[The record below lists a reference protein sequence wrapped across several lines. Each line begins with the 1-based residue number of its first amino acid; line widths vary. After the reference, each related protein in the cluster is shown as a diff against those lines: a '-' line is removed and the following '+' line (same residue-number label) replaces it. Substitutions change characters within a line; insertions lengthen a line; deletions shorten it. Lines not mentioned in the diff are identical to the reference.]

1 MENLQNKYG
10 IILDGKMDEPIWD
23 TVPEYSGFT
32 MFVTR
37 GGQPQTDAETYFK
50 VLPCEDRIY
59 VGVKCMENDRMPHV
73 VANRFNH
80 GAWAAPAIELYFSPA
95 GTNFEAY
102 QFYIGINEVNHA
114 FYYGEGGNIQPD
126 PYSPEWNSAVY
137 LGEDYWSLE
146 FEVPLT
152 AFYMT
157 PNARWSDKWL
167 FNVGRTRCLY
177 REDGKYYGLDFSSW
191 GPLNSRF
198 LEIDHFRQME
208 GMPIRPVAD
217 DVFTSEVSADL
228 TETCENGYRG
238 ELIVKTAVAEGGE
251 FVLSSSYAEPVTVTL
266 TTGVNTIKAPCFFA
280 ELGRPWVDVKLTR
293 VSDGTEY
300 FRKYPVV
307 VEYEPIRIKFTLP
320 QYRTDF
326 YPGQDYSKIVGTARA
341 AKPVTLT
348 LEGPGIEN
356 QTVTPDADGNF
367 TFETPN
373 FQEGEAWITAT
384 IDGYEKKQKVRRLAP
399 TGHTMA
405 WIENGNLVVDGK
417 PILRRNYYG
426 PHYRGGVAFNNHYD
440 EEYAQ
445 GKTHETK
452 EFARYYQLQPNTLIK
467 DCEKPGG
474 EATQDRMPSEAM
486 LRRVDE
492 VIEAHKNEDF
502 THYYISDEPDCRNL
516 SPVFLKNLYQYII
529 DKDPYHL
536 ILTASR
542 GASKY
547 IECADWFETH
557 PYINAYVKDD
567 GTRIYGRQMNSLG
580 RFLDDVLK
588 LNRPDKCMGFLP
600 TCFSE
605 KYTSLNSEYPNF
617 AEIDCHT
624 WAAMIRGGKSLW
636 PYAYHDV
643 NDRPALYEGFRYVFA
658 SFEALE
664 ELLLHAKR
672 TPILETQE
680 AEAVL
685 YEYKGEK
692 MFVLVNMIPE
702 EQTVTLDGIS
712 GTWHSFRHNATL
724 TGNTFNLKPF
734 EVLIG
739 TSEVKDAGYPTYEE
753 TEALIDKLEYE
764 RTHRGSVL
772 FDRRGDI
779 EITTSYTYNFY
790 HYKVFDGMLDN
801 WALQLSQKGEKFYEM
816 DLTKFRP
823 SFKKVMVHG
832 DNVDNATLKVRNNG
846 ELADAPVASTETA
859 QYSKTFYLADTI
871 SPDCLRIEFDFDGI
885 IEIYEIEAF

>member
-1 MENLQNKYG
+1 MMEENKYG
-10 IILDGKMDEPIWD
+10 IILDGRMDEPVWD
-23 TVPEYSGFT
+23 TVPEYTGFT

-37 GGQPQTDAETYFK
+37 GGQPQDEAPTYFK

-59 VGVKCMENDRMPHV
+59 VGVKCMENDRMIQV
-73 VANRFNH
+73 KNNRYTH

-102 QFYIGINEVNHA
+102 QFYIGVNEVNHA

-126 PYSPEWNSAVY
+126 PYSPEWKSAIHM
-137 LGEDYWSLE
+137 GEDYWSLE
-146 FEVPLT
+146 FEVPLA

-157 PNARWSDKWL
+157 PHTRWSDKWL
-167 FNVGRTRCLY
+167 FNVGRTRCRY
-177 REDGKYYGLDFSSW
+177 NAEGKCYGLDFSSW
-191 GPLNSRF
+191 APLNSRF
-198 LEIDHFRQME
+198 LEIDHFRTME
-208 GMPIRPVAD
+208 GFPIRPVAD
-217 DVFTSEVSADL
+217 DVFISEVSADL
-228 TETCENGYRG
+228 TEITDDGYRG
-238 ELIVKTAVAEGGE
+238 QLMVKAAVAEGGE
-251 FVLSSSYAEPVTVTL
+251 FTLTSSYAEPVTVTL
-266 TTGVNTIKAPCFFA
+266 ETGVNMIQAPCAFA

-293 VSDGTEY
+293 VATGTEY

-307 VEYEPIRIKFTLP
+307 VEYEPIRIKFSLP

-326 YPGQDYSKIVGTARA
+326 YPGQDYSKIVGTAKA
-341 AKPVTLT
+341 AKPITLT
-348 LEGPGIEN
+348 LEGPGIPKT
-356 QTVTPDADGNF
+356 TVQPDADGNF
-367 TFETPN
+367 IFATPN
-373 FQEGEAWITAT
+373 FEEGAAFLTAT
-384 IDGYEKKQKVRRLAP
+384 IDGYETVKKIRRLAP
-399 TGHTMA
+399 TGKMMA

-426 PHYRGGVAFNNHYD
+426 PHYRGGFAFNAHYD
-440 EEYAQ
+440 EEYAR
-445 GKTHETK
+445 GETHETK
-452 EFARYYQLQPNTLIK
+452 EFAHYFSLQPNDLLK
-467 DCEKPGG
+467 GCEKPGG
-474 EATQDRMPSEAM
+474 EATQDRMPSEEM
-486 LRRVDE
+486 LRKVDA
-492 VIEAHKNEDF
+492 VIEAHKDDNF
-502 THYYISDEPDCRNL
+502 SHYYISDEPDCRNL
-516 SPVFLKNLYQYII
+516 SPVYLKNLYNYII

-567 GTRIYGRQMNSLG
+567 GTRIYGRQMNALG

-600 TCFSE
+600 TCFCE

-664 ELLLHAKR
+664 EILLHAKR
-672 TPILETQE
+672 TNILQTLD

-685 YEYKGEK
+685 YEYKDEK
-692 MFVLVNMIPE
+692 MFVLVNMQPR
-702 EQTVTLDGIS
+702 EQIVTLDGIS
-712 GTWHSFRHNATL
+712 GTWHSFRHNSML
-724 TGNTFNLKPF
+724 TGNTFTLKPF

-753 TEALIDKLEYE
+753 TDALINKLEYE

-772 FDRRGDI
+772 FDRRGDM
-779 EITTSYTYNFY
+779 EITTSYIYNFY
-790 HYKVFDGMLDN
+790 HYKVFDGMTDN
-801 WALQLSQKGEKFYEM
+801 YALQMSAKGEKFYEM

-823 SFKKVMVHG
+823 TFSKVVVHG
-832 DNVDNATLKVRNNG
+832 FNVGNTEVKVRNGG
-846 ELADAPVASTETA
+846 ELSAPAVASIETTE
-859 QYSKTFYLADTI
+859 YSKTILLAEPVT
-871 SPDCLRIEFDFDGI
+871 PECLRLEFNT
-885 IEIYEIEAF
+885 EELLELYEIEAF

>member
-1 MENLQNKYG
+1 MEKINKYS
-10 IILDGKMDEPIWD
+10 IILDGKMDEPIWN

-73 VANRFNH
+73 VNNRYSH

-126 PYSPEWNSAVY
+126 PYSPQWNTAVY
-137 LGEDYWSLE
+137 MGEDYWSLE

-167 FNVGRTRCLY
+167 FNVGRTRCVY
-177 REDGKYYGLDFSSW
+177 NAEGRYCGLDFSSW
-191 GPLNSRF
+191 APLNSRF

-208 GMPIRPVAD
+208 GMPMRPVAD
-217 DVFTSEVSADL
+217 DVFTSEVAADL
-228 TETCENGYRG
+228 TEIVDGGYKG

-251 FVLSSSYAEPVTVTL
+251 FTLTSSYAETVTVKL
-266 TTGVNTIKAPCFFA
+266 DAGVNTVKAPCFFT

-307 VEYEPIRIKFTLP
+307 VEYEPIRIKFTRP

-326 YPGQDYSKIVGTARA
+326 YPGQDYSKIVGTAKA

-348 LEGPGIEN
+348 LEGPGIEK
-356 QTVTPDADGNF
+356 QTVTPDSDGNF
-367 TFETPN
+367 TFQTPN
-373 FQEGEAWITAT
+373 FQEGDAWITAT

-405 WIENGNLVVDGK
+405 WIEDGNLVVDGK
-417 PILRRNYYG
+417 PVLRRNYYG
-426 PHYRGGVAFNNHYD
+426 PHYRGGVAFNNRYD
-440 EEYAQ
+440 EEYEQ

-452 EFARYYQLQPNTLIK
+452 EFARYYSLQPNDLVK
-467 DCEKPGG
+467 GSERPGG
-474 EATQDRMPSEAM
+474 EALLDKMPSDEM
-486 LRRVDE
+486 LARVDA
-492 VIEAHKNEDF
+492 VIEAHKNDDF

-516 SPVFLKNLYQYII
+516 SPVFLKNLYQYIT

-557 PYINAYVKDD
+557 PYINAYVKED
-567 GTRIYGRQMNSLG
+567 GTRIYGRQMNTLG

-605 KYTSLNSEYPNF
+605 KYTSKNSEYPNF

-643 NDRPALYEGFRYVFA
+643 NDRPALYEGFNYVFA

-672 TPILETQE
+672 TTILESQK
-680 AEAVL
+680 AEAAL
-685 YEYKGEK
+685 YELGNEK

-702 EQTVTLDGIS
+702 VQTVTLEGIE
-712 GTWHSFRHNATL
+712 GTWHSFRRNATL
-724 TGNTFNLKPF
+724 TGNTFTLKPF

-739 TSEVKDAGYPTYEE
+739 TTEIKDAGYPTYEE
-753 TEALIDKLEYE
+753 TEALIDKLEYD

-772 FDRRGDI
+772 FDRKWDM

-801 WALQLSQKGEKFYEM
+801 WALQLSSKGEKFYEM
-816 DLTKFRP
+816 NLTKFRP
-823 SFKKVMVHG
+823 SFKKVMIHG
-832 DNVDNATLKVRNNG
+832 DNVQSATLKVRNGG

-859 QYSKTFYLADTI
+859 QYSKTFYLAETI
-871 SPDCLRIEFDFDGI
+871 SPDCLRIEFDFEGI
-885 IEIYEIEAF
+885 IEIYEIEAFD